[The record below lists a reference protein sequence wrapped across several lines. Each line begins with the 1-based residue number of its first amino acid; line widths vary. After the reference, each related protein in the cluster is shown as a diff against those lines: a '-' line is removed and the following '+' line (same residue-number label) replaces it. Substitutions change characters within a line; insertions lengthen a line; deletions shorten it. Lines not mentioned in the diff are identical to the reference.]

1 MYPLREQKIFGR
13 QAGGAG
19 GGRLKAVMGRNRGRR
34 DKGGGG
40 GAALKVQGVSKSYG
54 STLEDSGGIQTEGS
68 CGLCGRRESESL
80 YQKSE

>member
-40 GAALKVQGVSKSYG
+40 GAALKVQGVSKSYS
-54 STLEDSGGIQTEGS
+54 STLEEWWDTNRGIVWPVWQE
-68 CGLCGRRESESL
+68 RERISVSEI
-80 YQKSE
+80 